1 MTHLEKDFVACI
13 ASVSAR
19 VRRESWGESKK
30 KRNEGEGEGSAIT
43 RLETLA
49 THAKDFV
56 TSQTKGK
63 MALSFLKGEP
73 RECDSSLRPQLSGTL
88 VFCIPSFAGVKKTL
102 LLTL

>member
-30 KRNEGEGEGSAIT
+30 KGMRGEGEGSAIT

-49 THAKDFV
+49 TQAKDFV

-63 MALSFLKGEP
+63 MAFS
-73 RECDSSLRPQLSGTL
+73 
-88 VFCIPSFAGVKKTL
+88 
-102 LLTL
+102 

>member
-19 VRRESWGESKK
+19 VRRESWDESKK
-30 KRNEGEGEGSAIT
+30 KKGMRWEGEGSAIT

-49 THAKDFV
+49 TQAKDFV

-63 MALSFLKGEP
+63 MAFS
-73 RECDSSLRPQLSGTL
+73 
-88 VFCIPSFAGVKKTL
+88 
-102 LLTL
+102 